1 MEPLVADEP
10 LRDVAFTTGVDHLSR
25 EVHALRKTGNPQH
38 LPAIKDVTQR
48 LVAELAALAAQ
59 WTTSK
64 ETSEEHEVRARALL

>member
-10 LRDVAFTTGVDHLSR
+10 IRNVVAFATGVDHLSR
-25 EVHALRKTGNPQH
+25 EVHALRKTSNPQH

-48 LVAELAALAAQ
+48 LVTELASFASQ

-64 ETSEEHEVRARALL
+64 RTSEEHEVRARA